1 MADRSSPWRPTPE
14 EVRQIVEEMR
24 PIIRDFARRSAS
36 LPKTA
41 ATR

>member
-1 MADRSSPWRPTPE
+1 MADRSTTWRPTPE

-24 PIIRDFARRSAS
+24 PIIRDFVRRSTP

-41 ATR
+41 TR